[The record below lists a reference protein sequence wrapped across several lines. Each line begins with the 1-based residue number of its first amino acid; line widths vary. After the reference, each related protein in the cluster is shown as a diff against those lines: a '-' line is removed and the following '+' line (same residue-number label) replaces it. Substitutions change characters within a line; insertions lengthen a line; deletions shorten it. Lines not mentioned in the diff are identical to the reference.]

1 MTAIDDIGTTVTAG
15 GAVPHAGSLP
25 AVLAIDGGGSKTD
38 VALVAPD
45 GTMLAK
51 VRGPSTSAARQDL
64 DTSMSVLAE
73 LVASLRAT
81 AGRTTGLVAQH
92 TVACMTNADLP
103 EEEER
108 LAAAIAA
115 RGWSHTVQA
124 ANDTYAVMRS
134 GLDGGPPY
142 WGVAVVCG
150 SGINC
155 VAVAPD
161 GRTVRYLALGQFT
174 GDWGGGHGL
183 GAEVMWWSM
192 RAEDGRGPQTALREA
207 VLGHFG
213 TASVHDA
220 AVAIHR
226 GDVPGSALLTLTR
239 PLFAVAAAGDQVAAG
254 LVRRL
259 AEEVAAMALSPMRRL
274 GMTGLA
280 TPVVLGGGLLTARDP
295 LLTTEITERIARS
308 APDATIRIV
317 DVPPVI
323 GAAKLGLDAVGA
335 GQDAARRLHAC
346 AASSGAPAI

>member
-1 MTAIDDIGTTVTAG
+1 VTTIDDIGTTVTADG
-15 GAVPHAGSLP
+15 VAPHPGSLP

-38 VALVAPD
+38 VALVAAD
-45 GTMLAK
+45 GTVLAN
-51 VRGPSTSAARQDL
+51 VRGPATSAAASDL
-64 DTSMSVLAE
+64 DDSLCVLDE
-73 LVASLRAT
+73 LVARVRTT
-81 AGRTTGLVAQH
+81 AGRPSGHVARH

-103 EEEER
+103 EEEEH
-108 LAAAIAA
+108 LAAAIAE

-124 ANDTYAVMRS
+124 ANDTYAMLRS
-134 GLDGGPPY
+134 GLDGGPPF

-161 GRTVRYLALGQFT
+161 GRTVRYLALGHLT

-183 GAEVMWWSM
+183 GEEVMWWSM

-207 VLGHFG
+207 VMNHFG
-213 TASVHDA
+213 TTSVHDV

-226 GDVPGSALLTLTR
+226 GVIPGSALLALTR
-239 PLFAVAAAGDQVAAG
+239 PLFAVAAAGDQVATD

-259 AEEVAAMALSPMRRL
+259 ADEISAMALSPMRRL
-274 GMTGLA
+274 GLTTLA

-295 LLTTEITERIARS
+295 LLTSEIAARMTRS
-308 APDATIRIV
+308 AQKATIRIV

-323 GAAKLGLDAVGA
+323 GAAKLGLDVVGA
-335 GQDAARRLHAC
+335 GQEAARRLHEY
-346 AASSGAPAI
+346 ASSGVSAA